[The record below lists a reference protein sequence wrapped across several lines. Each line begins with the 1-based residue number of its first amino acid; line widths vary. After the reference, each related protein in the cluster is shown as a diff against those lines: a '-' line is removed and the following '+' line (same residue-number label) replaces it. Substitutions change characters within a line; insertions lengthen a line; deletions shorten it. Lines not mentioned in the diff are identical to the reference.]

1 MRAFVCIA
9 LLAAGL
15 GMVGCKD
22 KAEIQVYR
30 VSKPEPESPHPPG
43 AGAGMGEMPPMGA
56 PMAPAE
62 SAPSGA
68 QPSPLV
74 GNPPAGWQ
82 AQPLSSMRQASF
94 AVSGDNGAAA
104 DISLVVLGGAA
115 GGTLD
120 NVNRWLTQLGKPAM
134 TEAELAQRA
143 EHVSAP
149 LGDAVVVDLEGLPA
163 GADPAK
169 DGRILAGI
177 AAGDGGTYFFKMR
190 GNAALVA
197 SQKAGFLDWIRSIRP
212 ATPAGSPP

>member
-1 MRAFVCIA
+1 
-9 LLAAGL
+9 
-15 GMVGCKD
+15 MVGCKD

-30 VSKPEPESPHPPG
+30 VSKPESPQPPDP
-43 AGAGMGEMPPMGA
+43 GAGMGEMPSMGA
-56 PMAPAE
+56 PMAAAE
-62 SAPSGA
+62 SAPSGGQA
-68 QPSPLV
+68 SPVV
-74 GNPPAGWQ
+74 GNPPAGWE

-94 AVSGDNGAAA
+94 AVSGDNGAVA
-104 DISLVVLGGAA
+104 DISLVVLSGAA

-120 NVNRWLTQLGKPAM
+120 NVNRWLAQLGQPAI
-134 TEAELAQRA
+134 TEAGLAQRA
-143 EHVSAP
+143 ERVSTP
-149 LGDAVVVDLEGLPA
+149 LGDVVVVDLEGLPA